1 MKLVKF
7 KVQNFRGLK
16 GEHNE
21 IQFKKSDIIFLI
33 GQNNTGKSTFL
44 RAYEFFTNS
53 KQKATLDDFYN
64 QDITNTIK
72 MEGWFELEKDDDKDK
87 SYSKSDPDW
96 ATKWVNSDGYIKIKN
111 IKDQRQVVMGEF
123 IQLEDDLKELK
134 LQLDTVQSDEFVE
147 KTAREELGLVKP
159 GEQLIILAEPNVG
172 GFDTTPRKDLNIE
185 IGD

>member
-53 KQKATLDDFYN
+53 KQKATSEDFYN
-64 QDITNTIK
+64 QDTTNTIK

-87 SYSKSDPDW
+87 SYYSKYN
-96 ATKWVNSDGYIKIKN
+96 KRKISK
-111 IKDQRQVVMGEF
+111 
-123 IQLEDDLKELK
+123 
-134 LQLDTVQSDEFVE
+134 
-147 KTAREELGLVKP
+147 
-159 GEQLIILAEPNVG
+159 
-172 GFDTTPRKDLNIE
+172 
-185 IGD
+185 

>member
-1 MKLVKF
+1 MKLAKF

-72 MEGWFELEKDDDKDK
+72 MEKESHFLIGTANLYLKV
-87 SYSKSDPDW
+87 
-96 ATKWVNSDGYIKIKN
+96 TKAVKCNIGIK
-111 IKDQRQVVMGEF
+111 
-123 IQLEDDLKELK
+123 
-134 LQLDTVQSDEFVE
+134 
-147 KTAREELGLVKP
+147 
-159 GEQLIILAEPNVG
+159 
-172 GFDTTPRKDLNIE
+172 
-185 IGD
+185 

>member
-87 SYSKSDPDW
+87 SYYSKSDPDW
-96 ATKWVNSDGYIKIKN
+96 ATKWVNSDGYIKIKKEWNN
-111 IKDQRQVVMGEF
+111 INQDFKKYTF
-123 IQLEDDLKELK
+123 
-134 LQLDTVQSDEFVE
+134 SPDEGHWVLNGF
-147 KTAREELGLVKP
+147 
-159 GEQLIILAEPNVG
+159 G
-172 GFDTTPRKDLNIE
+172 GFDSLFGKAAPTPISINATEDEASLGEKVNKLIQDQYLKS
-185 IGD
+185 